1 MKLLNPKIRQKFA
14 ESLKAVLPVVGIVIV
29 LSFTIAPITSSIL
42 PLFVLLAKIIGSKIV
57 IGILL
62 AMLAVAV
69 IYFGGAIIY
78 NTVTRKKLIERYQ
91 NERGN

>member
-42 PLFVLLAKIIGSKIV
+42 LCFLVG
-57 IGILL
+57 
-62 AMLAVAV
+62 AVMVMA
-69 IYFGGAIIY
+69 GDPHG
-78 NTVTRKKLIERYQ
+78 RKSGCQ
-91 NERGN
+91 NDPE

>member
-42 PLFVLLAKIIGSKIV
+42 LCFLVVAKSLV
-57 IGILL
+57 
-62 AMLAVAV
+62 
-69 IYFGGAIIY
+69 GGTLPKYVGVQPYVVEEKQLRRAWRDIFHE
-78 NTVTRKKLIERYQ
+78 TMPERL
-91 NERGN
+91 R